1 MATLE
6 ARRQEINDL
15 KIMREKEFQD
25 KILYLKSQNIAS
37 SIPFL
42 RKLLENEGNKA
53 IIRKWFKK
61 IIRMI
66 SQIIYYSID
75 L

>member
-53 IIRKWFKK
+53 IKENDLRK
-61 IIRMI
+61 
-66 SQIIYYSID
+66 
-75 L
+75 LLE